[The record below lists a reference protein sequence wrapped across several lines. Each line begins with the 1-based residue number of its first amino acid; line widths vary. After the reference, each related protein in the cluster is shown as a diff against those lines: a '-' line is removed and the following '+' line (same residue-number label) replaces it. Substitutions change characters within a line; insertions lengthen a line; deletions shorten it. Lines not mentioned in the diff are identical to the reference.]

1 MHKKRLLKLADL
13 VEQSVE
19 KSRGRKGFRFTMC
32 DWGHAEHNVA
42 PSLDCGTSA
51 CMMGVAAISGKF
63 KRAGL
68 RYTVISNGPYGADL
82 AVHLNSDVPCRYT
95 SAIPAAEALF
105 GISREEAHFL
115 FLPGMYGEDAPLTGK
130 RGARYAAK
138 RVRKFVEHGG
148 IF

>member
-19 KSRGRKGFRFTMC
+19 KSHGRKGFQFDMNY
-32 DWGHAEHNVA
+32 WGYVDDGKKPEF
-42 PSLDCGTSA
+42 SCGTSA
-51 CMMGVAAISGKF
+51 CMMGVAALSGQF
-63 KRAGL
+63 ARQGL
-68 RYTVISNGPYGADL
+68 RYRVEETWLAREIRLSMKSGTSGGIEVGEELFDL
-82 AVHLNSDVPCRYT
+82 TN
-95 SAIPAAEALF
+95 
-105 GISREEAHFL
+105 EESQFL
-115 FLPGMYGEDAPLTGK
+115 FYPEKWPEHAPRSGK